1 MESLL
6 APTPLCVSRN
16 SSAVEDGVA
25 GASSL
30 FPFQVI
36 QLTFQLKATFSCL

>member
-6 APTPLCVSRN
+6 APTPLCVSKN
-16 SSAVEDGVA
+16 NSAVEDGLA
-25 GASSL
+25 GVSSL

-36 QLTFQLKATFSCL
+36 QLTFQLKAKFSCL